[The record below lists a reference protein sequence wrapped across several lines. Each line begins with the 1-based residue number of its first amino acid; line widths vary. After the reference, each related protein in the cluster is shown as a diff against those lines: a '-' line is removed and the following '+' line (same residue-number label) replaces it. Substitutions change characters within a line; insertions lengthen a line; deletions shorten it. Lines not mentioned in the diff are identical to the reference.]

1 MRTVKLPTGE
11 ECSVALDGGGL
22 VQQLAGARFT
32 EIPADYPR
40 KGRIEGVLVAEVS
53 AASMALARRIAE
65 R

>member
-1 MRTVKLPTGE
+1 M
-11 ECSVALDGGGL
+11 ALDGSGL

-40 KGRIEGVLVAEVS
+40 KGRIEGVLVAEVP